1 MVSKKRRFFGVG
13 TKEMKERKREE
24 KERKRRRKEGEGRKG
39 KEDRKEREKTP
50 AMCAQGLSPP
60 LISLALE
67 EEGYHVIREV
77 IGCEVG
83 VKTF

>member
-1 MVSKKRRFFGVG
+1 MAGGGLPRGSDRPTHLAKKEAFQ
-13 TKEMKERKREE
+13 
-24 KERKRRRKEGEGRKG
+24 
-39 KEDRKEREKTP
+39 
-50 AMCAQGLSPP
+50 QGLSPP

-77 IGCEVG
+77 IGCEGG